1 MTIVLFLVDTSASMA
16 QKTYQGT
23 SLLDTARTAV
33 ELFIKQRLRDASAR
47 GDRYMLMSF
56 EDFPLNVKAGWREGQ
71 VIFQEQ
77 LKLLK
82 PKGLTTFG
90 AALGSAF
97 RFVNVNRLQ
106 TGIDNYGCG
115 RYPFYMEPVVVVSI
129 TDGNSLTCPVSG
141 VVGEIK
147 LSKPTA
153 MGNELT
159 EEPFRWDHRLFT
171 LVLRLSGGVPRLKVT
186 PGMPLPVD
194 ASPINA
200 MCLATGGRSYSVTS
214 HKLLPLCIESIVQ
227 KIQQSGVLV
236 RFEKVGPDP
245 LPVVNDKVNGVL
257 EGSNGKAAEGENG
270 KQFPV
275 DDGWR
280 NLLTTIYSR
289 ATRAYPGHW
298 PIPEAFWPS
307 REMGTLP
314 PRKAHPVVSFRCE
327 SSEPLVC
334 QDFPFDK
341 YELEPSPLT
350 QFILERKQS
359 NVCWQV
365 FVSNS
370 NAHGPVSAPF
380 GYLKAST
387 NLLSVNFFIMPYNY
401 PVLLPLVDELKQD
414 PKARTD
420 QSWRM
425 RLEKY
430 LRSVP
435 NYYMQPLK
443 KAFARLGVTH
453 PLLEPDQ
460 GQQYSYNILKYLAKI
475 KHVAREEF
483 DAQCA
488 SIGSALQHSI
498 PPPVMQVVV
507 LNQSLRRVTLK
518 PRETLYH
525 LSSKRK
531 YRKMVS
537 AEYFKGYQ
545 IQIGRRKVRAAPSL
559 QFRNPFE
566 IKREQLVVQ
575 LGKMSTNLL
584 LNLDEK
590 RVPVLEGG
598 LPGTVINL
606 QNAEDL
612 HSLPVGQMGNYQD
625 YVKGLEA
632 IGRGPLREVEPQAIR
647 VHAFGNPFKID
658 KKSIAVDEVGDGNI
672 LAGNALKSDGLRKRT
687 LSTASLESN
696 RPPRRK
702 PGPLASDSLMQWRK
716 RRREW
721 STSSNSSFVSS
732 ASDLGSLSSLE
743 DDVVTDEGHILE
755 VCIKARTK
763 SSGEFGQPSASTS
776 SNFSGALTNGF
787 SFVESSEEF
796 TGNRSSNSAP
806 PSKRFKVSNGRRPL
820 DEGALRSRKL
830 LLGSLV
836 RKQLSG

>member
-56 EDFPLNVKAGWREGQ
+56 EEFPMNVKAGWREGQ

-77 LKLLK
+77 LKLLR
-82 PKGLTTFG
+82 PRGLTTFG
-90 AALGSAF
+90 TALGSAF

-129 TDGNSLTCPVSG
+129 TDGNSLTCPMSG
-141 VVGEIK
+141 VVTEIK

-171 LVLRLSGGVPRLKVT
+171 LVLRLSGGIPRVKLT

-194 ASPINA
+194 NSPINA
-200 MCLATGGRSYSVTS
+200 MCMATGGRSYSVTS

-227 KIQQSGVLV
+227 KIQQLGVLV
-236 RFEKVGPDP
+236 HFEKVGSDP
-245 LPVVNDKVNGVL
+245 MPIIADK
-257 EGSNGKAAEGENG
+257 SNGGVENG
-270 KQFPV
+270 ARASDIESSKQHQI
-275 DDGWR
+275 DDAWR

-307 REMGTLP
+307 REMSALP
-314 PRKAHPVVSFRCE
+314 PRKAHPVISFRCE
-327 SSEPLVC
+327 ASEPLVC

-350 QFILERKQS
+350 QFILERKQP
-359 NVCWQV
+359 NVCWQA

-370 NAHGPVSAPF
+370 NSHGSVSAPF

-401 PVLLPLVDELKQD
+401 PVLLPLIDELKQD
-414 PKARTD
+414 SKVCND

-435 NYYMQPLK
+435 SYYMQPLK
-443 KAFARLGVTH
+443 KAFARLGVTNS
-453 PLLEPDQ
+453 LLEPDQ
-460 GQQYSYNILKYLAKI
+460 GQQYSYNILKYLAKT

-483 DAQCA
+483 DSQCA
-488 SIGSALQHSI
+488 SIANALQHSI
-498 PPPVMQVVV
+498 PPPITQIM
-507 LNQSLRRVTLK
+507 LTPRKSLYDT
-518 PRETLYH
+518 
-525 LSSKRK
+525 SSRKK
-531 YRKMVS
+531 YRKLPS
-537 AEYFKGYQ
+537 SEYFKGYQ
-545 IQIGRRKVRAAPSL
+545 IQIGKRKIRAAPSL

-566 IKREQLVVQ
+566 IKRDNLVEQ
-575 LGKMSTNLL
+575 LGKMNTNLF
-584 LNLDEK
+584 LNLDDRK
-590 RVPVLEGG
+590 VPVLEGG
-598 LPGTVINL
+598 LPGTIINL

-672 LAGNALKSDGLRKRT
+672 LSSSSVKVDGPRKRT
-687 LSTASLESN
+687 LSTASLESS

-702 PGPLASDSLMQWRK
+702 VGPLSSDSVAQWRK

-721 STSSNSSFVSS
+721 SSNSSTVSS
-732 ASDLGSLSSLE
+732 SSDLESISSLK
-743 DDVVTDEGHILE
+743 DDTIDGDPVH
-755 VCIKARTK
+755 
-763 SSGEFGQPSASTS
+763 PSTY
-776 SNFSGALTNGF
+776 
-787 SFVESSEEF
+787 
-796 TGNRSSNSAP
+796 
-806 PSKRFKVSNGRRPL
+806 KVSNGDTVSNGYSAFNDNPSLQFPVRQPYKRSRL
-820 DEGALRSRKL
+820 INAEKTLLSIINEIEDLSLIDQKRCLLYALREAGRFRTSKL
-830 LLGSLV
+830 VDALSKTY
-836 RKQLSG
+836 KQLPRLI